1 MEFFVAKEKQRLRHM
16 QIGMPDIV
24 KGNDF
29 SNAVHIVP
37 RKFSNRAAEQ
47 IAASADVEIVGHQ
60 DIPRITNQQEHFL
73 FLILGLVRSNSQ

>member
-1 MEFFVAKEKQRLRHM
+1 MEFFVAKEKQSLRHM

-37 RKFSNRAAEQ
+37 RKFSNRA
-47 IAASADVEIVGHQ
+47 G
-60 DIPRITNQQEHFL
+60 TNRC
-73 FLILGLVRSNSQ
+73 VC